1 MANMDELK
9 RKTKDAI
16 DAVADASK
24 EAYKLAEE
32 KTKDAIDAITD
43 VSKEAYKLAEGKT
56 VALAKR
62 AKINSEIAREKS
74 QIRRL
79 RSELG
84 KLYYELHK
92 ENPIR
97 ELAPVCEEMAAAYAR
112 IKAKRQELEDFIK
125 SCEFEDPFE
134 DETADDEAADE
145 DDTHTDEDDV

>member
-16 DAVADASK
+16 DAIA
-24 EAYKLAEE
+24 
-32 KTKDAIDAITD
+32 D

-56 VALAKR
+56 VELAKR
-62 AKINSEIAREKS
+62 AKMNSEIAREKS
-74 QIRRL
+74 HIRRL

-92 ENPIR
+92 ENPI
-97 ELAPVCEEMAAAYAR
+97 EALSPLCDEMSAAYSR

-125 SCEFEDPFE
+125 SCEFDDPFE
-134 DETADDEAADE
+134 EAADDEVGDE
-145 DDTHTDEDDV
+145 DVENIEEDDI